1 MQPDPTR
8 RGRGSRTPTSRTIT
22 STTRQSSQGETSRLR
37 FDEDASLLLDEAGL
51 RLVAIEQNVEAAM
64 LDGTIDVALG
74 AFVLDMSTKVRT
86 FVEAATHRD
95 LVGVS

>member
-1 MQPDPTR
+1 M
-8 RGRGSRTPTSRTIT
+8 
-22 STTRQSSQGETSRLR
+22 
-37 FDEDASLLLDEAGL
+37 LDEAGL